1 MILMIVLL
9 FFQAMSELSL
19 PEYMSKIINNGIL
32 KKDLDYIYATGRS
45 MLIFALF
52 LTSCSISVGFLA
64 ARTSAKISKKIREEL
79 FSKVTSFSK
88 GEMDEFSTASLITR
102 STNDIQQIQT
112 TSILFFRLAC
122 YAPIMGIGALI
133 KAISTSFELSW
144 TIALSIG
151 LLLCVMLFTLKITL
165 PKFSIVQEMVDKINL
180 IMNERLT
187 GTLVV
192 RAFNA
197 QRREEKRFDDAN
209 KELTKI
215 NLFVNRAMAL
225 NMPLMMLIMNFTS
238 MLVVWAGSKLVEMGN
253 MQIGD
258 ILAFIQYSMQVIM
271 SFLFISMMFIMIPR
285 AMVSAR
291 RIGNVLKVEPKI
303 VDANEAVE
311 KEILGDIEFKN
322 VCFRYPNADGEA
334 LVDVSFK
341 ARPGET
347 TALIGS
353 TGSGKSTLVNLIPRF
368 YDVTKGQI
376 LIDGIDVRKIKQKHL
391 RKNIGYVP
399 QKSILFSGTIESNL
413 KFGVKEVD
421 EHEVEEACTIAQAMD
436 FISEK
441 PSKFQE
447 AISQGGNNV
456 SGGQKQR
463 LSIARA
469 LVKKPKIYIFDDSF
483 SALDFK
489 TDVALR
495 KELKANVGDNTILIV
510 SQRINT
516 IKDANKIIVLNEG
529 KVVGEGTHEQLLK
542 QCQVYKE
549 IAESQLDK
557 GEM

>member
-19 PEYMSKIINNGIL
+19 PEYMSKIIDNGIL

-144 TIALSIG
+144 TIALSIAS
-151 LLLCVMLFTLKITL
+151 LLCVMLFTLKITL

>member
-441 PSKFQE
+441 PNKFQE

-495 KELKANVGDNTILIV
+495 KQLKANVGDNTILIV

-529 KVVGEGTHEQLLK
+529 KVVGEGNHEQLLK